1 MYNINSESWGFS
13 SGSVVKNPLA
23 IAEDMCSNP
32 DPGRSH
38 MPRSNYAYAPHLL
51 NLALAPGGYNTE
63 VLEP

>member
-1 MYNINSESWGFS
+1 MYINSEPWGFS

-23 IAEDMCSNP
+23 NAEDMCSNP

-51 NLALAPGGYNTE
+51 NLGSSAWELQ
-63 VLEP
+63 VLKS